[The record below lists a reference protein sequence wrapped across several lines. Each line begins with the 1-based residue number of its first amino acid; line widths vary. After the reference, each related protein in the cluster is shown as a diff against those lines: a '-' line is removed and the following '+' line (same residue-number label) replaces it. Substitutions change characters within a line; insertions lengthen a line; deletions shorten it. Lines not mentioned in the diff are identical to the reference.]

1 MFKEHKVKVEWE
13 DSYCFL
19 VYELVEKWFR
29 VLFLC
34 FCTKW
39 IHETCNSQTELKW
52 RHLFPLPCTFRN
64 ALYTYLVSVQ
74 QERKAWRPGPFQF
87 LIVENLFSS
96 SHNMMTVFLRDKWE
110 SPSGFNSRE
119 GRKPAE
125 PQKQAE
131 AGEQRRL
138 LREGFEPTL
147 NTFYE
152 SVQEFT
158 HSDKKIICWW
168 GRLSWTVLW
177 LTCLGGADVKTRTFS
192 ST

>member
-52 RHLFPLPCTFRN
+52 RHLFPLLCTFRN

-96 SHNMMTVFLRDKWE
+96 SHNMMSYLEINGNHPLALTAGREENQLSLR
-110 SPSGFNSRE
+110 NR
-119 GRKPAE
+119 
-125 PQKQAE
+125 QKQGNKGDFSEKALNPHSTLSMR
-131 AGEQRRL
+131 ASRNSLIQTRR
-138 LREGFEPTL
+138 
-147 NTFYE
+147 
-152 SVQEFT
+152 
-158 HSDKKIICWW
+158 
-168 GRLSWTVLW
+168 
-177 LTCLGGADVKTRTFS
+177 
-192 ST
+192 